1 MTLCCMPVLLANL
14 HQALPSAAPPCCC
27 KHTRNFP
34 EHISSL
40 WKTISNS
47 SGKFQGSA
55 SERRRTRV
63 PHFPKLMWPL
73 KLFSL
78 LWIRNTFSHKLPPK
92 KTFLQLHA
100 TKDRSNI
107 KEVTATG
114 LRDRCLCIFL
124 LFKVN
129 DEIIEADMVTVRLN
143 HIMILSC
150 ESSSAFTSS
159 DHYKTKLALKNERG
173 LRWAPCLL
181 RTHPAGCC
189 LCECCPP
196 LHRPPL
202 LYSLWTADAETGC
215 NNGSWQAESW
225 LRLKLQSLN

>member
-1 MTLCCMPVLLANL
+1 MTLCCIPVLLANL

-107 KEVTATG
+107 KEVSATG

-129 DEIIEADMVTVRLN
+129 DEICFHQLWSLQNKVSIKEWERTQVGAVSPEDSPCWL
-143 HIMILSC
+143 LSLWMLPS
-150 ESSSAFTSS
+150 SSSASS
-159 DHYKTKLALKNERG
+159 
-173 LRWAPCLL
+173 
-181 RTHPAGCC
+181 
-189 LCECCPP
+189 
-196 LHRPPL
+196 PL
-202 LYSLWTADAETGC
+202 LSLDSRRR
-215 NNGSWQAESW
+215 N
-225 LRLKLQSLN
+225 RL